1 MDTILSSLIGLG
13 IYLSTDEN
21 VTKLLSLKLE
31 HFANCALHRNR
42 TVVFNLKLTI
52 KIP

>member
-1 MDTILSSLIGLG
+1 MDTILSSLIGLA

-31 HFANCALHRNR
+31 HFANCALPRKQNR
-42 TVVFNLKLTI
+42 SF
-52 KIP
+52 